1 MRISDWS
8 SDGCSSDLFSAWLG
22 AGNEGSE
29 GNEGN
34 GQPTAPSSEP
44 SSSFLA
50 STANSIGSSR
60 KTCLQKPSTIIETAS
75 SSPLP
80 RLRQS
85 NRWSSQIG
93 RASCMERVCQ
103 YVSISVVAL
112 TLKKQQP

>member
-34 GQPTAPSSEP
+34 GQPTAPSSET

-60 KTCLQKPSTIIETAS
+60 KTCLQKPSTIIDTAS

-80 RLRQS
+80 RPRRS
-85 NRWSSQIG
+85 DERRGGKECVRTCRSRWSPTHEKNKN
-93 RASCMERVCQ
+93 A
-103 YVSISVVAL
+103 YNN
-112 TLKKQQP
+112 